1 MLRPATLRQSLKS
14 TTYDQAF
21 VISISKKQAD
31 AFHRRNKKSL
41 SLYKNQTFVW
51 FPAANG
57 YDQGVLNDF
66 ADLTGFPALNASKFN
81 RGGAKLLGYNTPH
94 HVGCFLSHWH
104 LLRLTLSSWNTLTSR
119 PKALWIMED
128 DAHCAT
134 NTRKEVRRIL
144 PLLPSDWDL
153 FFIGGKPISYHTKD
167 PLASSIITKRD
178 IQQEFT
184 RLEFRE
190 WACKGGFGRSATG
203 PFAADGSRNL
213 SLDQDYWQTKYI
225 TNTHAYIVNPDRIE
239 RVLRVL
245 EHPTRDYQ
253 VPVDIA
259 FAEAAQ
265 SGDLKVFMSTMDHCV
280 QSQLDRTLT
289 SRKRPTIWQG
299 LYFHTDLKGRRVDDV
314 FFSECPDKP

>member
-1 MLRPATLRQSLKS
+1 
-14 TTYDQAF
+14 
-21 VISISKKQAD
+21 
-31 AFHRRNKKSL
+31 
-41 SLYKNQTFVW
+41 
-51 FPAANG
+51 
-57 YDQGVLNDF
+57 
-66 ADLTGFPALNASKFN
+66 
-81 RGGAKLLGYNTPH
+81 
-94 HVGCFLSHWH
+94 
-104 LLRLTLSSWNTLTSR
+104 
-119 PKALWIMED
+119 MED